1 MPRHKSSPNG
11 TKCYSEYLHIWD
23 LVDNLVFTRRF
34 LIVTQR
40 QEHTPV
46 NLQHYLVPR
55 VPNRHLVPSIQSP
68 PRRTS
73 PRAVHMEP
81 VPTPPPYPEPK
92 RLLSPRSLRPRFAAA
107 VRGLRLSGFTGNTR
121 TFFFM
126 RTWFSTR
133 FIPTLVLHARLIP

>member
-1 MPRHKSSPNG
+1 MYVNKYI
-11 TKCYSEYLHIWD
+11 KILLFKI
-23 LVDNLVFTRRF
+23 F
-34 LIVTQR
+34 LINNSTINKYIIINIYR
-40 QEHTPV
+40 AA
-46 NLQHYLVPR
+46 LFGPR
-55 VPNRHLVPSIQSP
+55 VPNRHLVRSVQSP